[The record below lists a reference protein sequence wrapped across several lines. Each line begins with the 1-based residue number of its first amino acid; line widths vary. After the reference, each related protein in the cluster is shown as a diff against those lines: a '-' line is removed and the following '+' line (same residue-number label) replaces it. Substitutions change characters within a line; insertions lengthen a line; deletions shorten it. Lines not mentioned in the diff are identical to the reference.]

1 MPDVKMDYQQME
13 DMSNAFKKAGSDVQA
28 SMNALKGVAAKLADA
43 FQGDGGSA
51 LQDAI
56 GKILLKKMDTISQK
70 MTEVA
75 KDLKTAED
83 DTKAGIA
90 TSKSPYGG

>member
-13 DMSNAFKKAGSDVQA
+13 DMSNAFKKAQSDVEA
-28 SMNALKGVAAKLADA
+28 SMKAIQGTAGKLAEA

-56 GKILLKKMDTISQK
+56 SKILLKKMQKIAQK
-70 MTEVA
+70 MTEVS
-75 KDLKTAED
+75 KDLKTAEE
-83 DTKAGIA
+83 DTKQGIA